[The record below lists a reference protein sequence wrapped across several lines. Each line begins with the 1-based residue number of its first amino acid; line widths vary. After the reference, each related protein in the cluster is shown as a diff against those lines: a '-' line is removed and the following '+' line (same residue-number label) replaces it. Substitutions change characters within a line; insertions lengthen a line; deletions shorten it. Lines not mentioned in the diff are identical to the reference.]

1 VPQAD
6 AIANEQ
12 LTAMNDDEARETIYT
27 LPVVKLKQNQKTLVD
42 SVSPGSEQVTSE
54 KQPKSKVSPIA
65 R

>member
-1 VPQAD
+1 
-6 AIANEQ
+6 
-12 LTAMNDDEARETIYT
+12 MNDDEARETIYT